1 MPARKWFN
9 YPRPGISFPGALGSN
24 TGAGTCRQ
32 LVDRFVNMLPE
43 NTDIVAGINQS
54 GAMLAGATAMLAGSG
69 FMGIRSVDALH
80 PDLARSL
87 AENYHVAEGL
97 AVLRGLVVARRTV
110 AIMDDVLMTGE
121 TAIAAARLLTSLG
134 ARVELALFVFEVEGM
149 GGFAALEAEG
159 IGVHTLQVLPQPP
172 DPKRLDEALA
182 FTAPY
187 VHRPL

>member
-1 MPARKWFN
+1 MPSRKWLN
-9 YPRPGISFPGALGSN
+9 YPRPGMGFPGALGSN

-32 LVDRFVNMLPE
+32 LIDRFVNMLPE
-43 NTDIVAGINQS
+43 NIEIIAGINQT
-54 GAMLAGATAMLAGSG
+54 GAMLAGATAMLSGAG

-80 PDLARSL
+80 PEIARSL

-97 AVLRGLVVARRTV
+97 AVLRGLVVARKSV
-110 AIMDDVLMTGE
+110 AIIDDVLMTGE

-134 ARVELALFVFEVEGM
+134 ARVELALFVFEVEGK

-159 IGVHTLQVLPQPP
+159 IGVHSLQVLPQPP
-172 DPKRLDEALA
+172 DPRRLDEALA

-187 VHRPL
+187 VHQPL